1 MYQESLQVHF
11 VWSLFI
17 KQAKSTLAESDAVI
31 ALDVDGE
38 QVTVFKCAIC
48 DQLFPT
54 LPLLE
59 VSIVLCLVP
68 ALVVPVVKLFWTK

>member
-1 MYQESLQVHF
+1 MTS
-11 VWSLFI
+11 
-17 KQAKSTLAESDAVI
+17 KSTVAESDAVI

-59 VSIVLCLVP
+59 VSTVCTQR
-68 ALVVPVVKLFWTK
+68 VPVASQNGPRST